1 MPDDVIAV
9 NPAFNSPETIQN
21 ATGIFCIASERV
33 AVKEP
38 TPPDEGVEI
47 HIEGMD

>member
-1 MPDDVIAV
+1 MPDEVMAV
-9 NPAFNSPETIQN
+9 NPAFNSPETIQA

-33 AVKEP
+33 AEEH

-47 HIEGMD
+47 QIEGMD